1 MRISAIPGDCQ
12 PSWNRRGSAAEDCDC
27 RRRPGWSFRSV
38 LLQKDGLSGNGIR
51 ERVSSG
57 RCAVNG
63 IPSSVWRKYIDA
75 ESRFSRQM
83 GVTFKCGVEVG
94 KDVTIQQ
101 LREEGFKAFYVAIG
115 AQGGRKAGVP
125 GEDADGVKT
134 VWNS

>member
-1 MRISAIPGDCQ
+1 
-12 PSWNRRGSAAEDCDC
+12 
-27 RRRPGWSFRSV
+27 
-38 LLQKDGLSGNGIR
+38 
-51 ERVSSG
+51 
-57 RCAVNG
+57 
-63 IPSSVWRKYIDA
+63 
-75 ESRFSRQM
+75 M

-134 VWNS
+134 GVEF